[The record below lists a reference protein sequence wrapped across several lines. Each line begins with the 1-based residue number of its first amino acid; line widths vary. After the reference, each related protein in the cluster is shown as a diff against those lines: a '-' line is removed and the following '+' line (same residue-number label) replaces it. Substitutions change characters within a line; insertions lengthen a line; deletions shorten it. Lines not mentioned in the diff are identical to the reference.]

1 MKKLKIVF
9 FGTPEF
15 ATYSLNELFK
25 NKFIIQAVVT
35 ATDKKSGRGKKLQ
48 YSHVKEYCLEYNIN
62 LLQPVSLKS
71 TKFLRKL
78 KLLQTDLF
86 VVVAYRML
94 PSLVWQIPKIGT
106 INLHASILPQLRG
119 AAPIQ
124 WAIINGLSE
133 TGLTTFFI
141 NEKIDSGDVL
151 LQNKV
156 KIAEDENFGSLHDK
170 LMLEG
175 GKLLV
180 STIKLL
186 ESKKYKAMKQNLEK
200 THLTAPKLDKNNTRI
215 NWKKSGI
222 YISNLI
228 RGLSPF
234 PGAWTQILG
243 SNFTIKIFSAFYIES
258 GTNSSIRFKIE
269 KNKLMILIRDGH
281 LEIDEIQIE
290 GKKRMNSK
298 EFINGYRNFNNVE
311 LY

>member
-1 MKKLKIVF
+1 MEKLKIVF

-15 ATYSLNELFK
+15 ATFSLKELFK
-25 NKFIIQAVVT
+25 NKYIIQAVVT
-35 ATDKKSGRGKKLQ
+35 ATDKKSGRGKKVQ
-48 YSHVKEYCLEYNIN
+48 YSHVKEYCLENNIN
-62 LLQPVSLKS
+62 LIQPESLKS
-71 TKFLRKL
+71 TKFLREL

-94 PSLVWQIPKIGT
+94 PRLVWQIPNKGT

-151 LQNKV
+151 LQKKV

-186 ESKKYKAMKQNLEK
+186 ESKKYKAIKQNLDK

-258 GTNSSIRFKIE
+258 GTNNSIRFKIE
-269 KNKLMILIRDGH
+269 KNKLMIIIRDGH

-298 EFINGYRNFNNVE
+298 EFINGYRNYNNVE

>member
-1 MKKLKIVF
+1 MEKLKIVF

-15 ATYSLNELFK
+15 ATFSLNELFK
-25 NKFIIQAVVT
+25 NKYIIQAVVT
-35 ATDKKSGRGKKLQ
+35 ATDKKSGRGKKVQ
-48 YSHVKEYCLEYNIN
+48 YSHIKEYCLENNIN
-62 LLQPVSLKS
+62 LLQPESLKS
-71 TKFLRKL
+71 TKFLREL

-94 PSLVWQIPKIGT
+94 PRLVWQIPNKGT

-151 LQNKV
+151 LQKKV

-186 ESKKYKAMKQNLEK
+186 ESKKYKAIKQNLDK

-258 GTNSSIRFKIE
+258 GTNSSIQFKIE

-281 LEIDEIQIE
+281 LEIDEIQIQ

>member
-1 MKKLKIVF
+1 MEKLKIVF

-15 ATYSLNELFK
+15 ATFSLKELFK
-25 NKFIIQAVVT
+25 NKYIIQAVVT
-35 ATDKKSGRGKKLQ
+35 ATDKKSGRGKKVQ
-48 YSHVKEYCLEYNIN
+48 YSHVKEYCLKNNIN
-62 LLQPVSLKS
+62 LLQPESLKS
-71 TKFLRKL
+71 TKFLREL

-94 PSLVWQIPKIGT
+94 PRLVWQIPNKGT

-151 LQNKV
+151 LQKKV

-186 ESKKYKAMKQNLEK
+186 ESKKYKAIKQNLDK

-258 GTNSSIRFKIE
+258 GTNNSIRFKIE
-269 KNKLMILIRDGH
+269 KNKLMIIIRDGH

-298 EFINGYRNFNNVE
+298 EFINGYRNCNNVE

>member
-1 MKKLKIVF
+1 MEKLKIVF

-15 ATYSLNELFK
+15 ATFSLNELFK
-25 NKFIIQAVVT
+25 NKYIIQAVVT

-48 YSHVKEYCLEYNIN
+48 YSHVKEYCLENNIN
-62 LLQPVSLKS
+62 LFQPESLKS
-71 TKFLRKL
+71 TKFLREL

-94 PSLVWQIPKIGT
+94 PRLVWQIPNKGT

-124 WAIINGLSE
+124 WAIINGLGE

-151 LQNKV
+151 LQKKV
-156 KIAEDENFGSLHDK
+156 KIAEEENFGSLHDK

-186 ESKKYKAMKQNLEK
+186 ESKKYKAIKQNLDK
-200 THLTAPKLDKNNTRI
+200 THLTAPKLDKDNTRI

-228 RGLSPF
+228 RGLSPS

-243 SNFTIKIFSAFYIES
+243 SNFSIKIFSAFYIES

-298 EFINGYRNFNNVE
+298 EFINGHRNFNNVE

>member
-1 MKKLKIVF
+1 MEKLKIVF

-15 ATYSLNELFK
+15 ATFSLNELFK
-25 NKFIIQAVVT
+25 NKYIIQAVVT
-35 ATDKKSGRGKKLQ
+35 ATDKKSGRGKKVQ
-48 YSHVKEYCLEYNIN
+48 YSHVKEYCLENNIN
-62 LLQPVSLKS
+62 LLQPESLKS
-71 TKFLRKL
+71 TKFLREL

-94 PSLVWQIPKIGT
+94 PRLVWQIPNKGT

-151 LQNKV
+151 LQKKV

-186 ESKKYKAMKQNLEK
+186 ESKKYKAIKQNLDK
-200 THLTAPKLDKNNTRI
+200 IHLPAPKLDKNNTRI

-269 KNKLMILIRDGH
+269 KNKLIILIRDGH

>member
-1 MKKLKIVF
+1 MEKLKIVF

-15 ATYSLNELFK
+15 ATFSLKELFK
-25 NKFIIQAVVT
+25 NKYIIQAVVT
-35 ATDKKSGRGKKLQ
+35 ATDKKSGRGKKVQ
-48 YSHVKEYCLEYNIN
+48 YSHVKEYCLENNIN
-62 LLQPVSLKS
+62 LIQPESLKS
-71 TKFLRKL
+71 TKFLREL

-94 PSLVWQIPKIGT
+94 PRLVWQIPNKGT

-151 LQNKV
+151 LQKKV

-186 ESKKYKAMKQNLEK
+186 ESKKYKAIKQNLDK

-258 GTNSSIRFKIE
+258 GTNNSIRFKIE
-269 KNKLMILIRDGH
+269 KNKLMIIIRDGH

-298 EFINGYRNFNNVE
+298 EFINGYRNCNNVE

>member
-15 ATYSLNELFK
+15 ATFSLNELFK
-25 NKFIIQAVVT
+25 KKYIIQAVVT
-35 ATDKKSGRGKKLQ
+35 AIDKKSGRGKKLQ
-48 YSHVKEYCLEYNIN
+48 YSHVKEYCLENNIN
-62 LLQPVSLKS
+62 LLQPESLRS
-71 TKFLRKL
+71 TKFLREL

-86 VVVAYRML
+86 IVVAYRML
-94 PSLVWQIPKIGT
+94 PSLVWQIPNKGT

-151 LQNKV
+151 LQKKI

-186 ESKKYKAMKQNLEK
+186 ESKKYKAIKQNLDK
-200 THLTAPKLDKNNTRI
+200 THLNAPKLDKNNTRI

-234 PGAWTQILG
+234 PGAWTQIFG
-243 SNFTIKIFSAFYIES
+243 SNFTIKIFSAFYIKS

-269 KNKLMILIRDGH
+269 KNKLIILIRDGH

-298 EFINGYRNFNNVE
+298 EFINGYRNYNNVE

>member
-15 ATYSLNELFK
+15 ATFSLNELFK
-25 NKFIIQAVVT
+25 HDYIIQAVVT
-35 ATDKKSGRGKKLQ
+35 ATDKKSGRGKKLKH
-48 YSHVKEYCLEYNIN
+48 SHVKRYCLENNIN
-62 LLQPVSLKS
+62 LLQPESLRN
-71 TKFLRKL
+71 TNFLREL

-94 PSLVWQIPKIGT
+94 PRLVWEIPKKGT

-151 LQNKV
+151 LQKKV

-170 LMLEG
+170 LMREG
-175 GKLLV
+175 GKILV

-186 ESKKYKAMKQNLEK
+186 ESKRYRAIKQNLDK
-200 THLTAPKLDKNNTRI
+200 THLIAPKLDKNNTRI

-228 RGLSPF
+228 RGLSPL
-234 PGAWTQILG
+234 PGAWTQIFG
-243 SNFTIKIFSAFYIES
+243 SNFKIKIFSAFYIES
-258 GTNSSIRFKIE
+258 GKNSSILLKIK
-269 KNKLMILIRDGH
+269 KNKLIILIRDGH

-298 EFINGYRNFNNVE
+298 EFINGFRNYNNVE